1 LTRDVLSNA
10 RIPSNPEMAG
20 FIKKF
25 PVIPE
30 IIWKQCDKFFKK
42 AILDMELFIVSS
54 LMVSA
59 FGNYFEV
66 NTKKLILENLILES
80 LLHAQFDCTTIHLY
94 ETFF

>member
-10 RIPSNPEMAG
+10 RIPNPEMAG

-30 IIWKQCDKFFKK
+30 IIWKRCDKFFKK